1 MQRVFVLDKNKK
13 ALTPCHP
20 ARARQLLKSGRAK
33 VIRKVP
39 FTIILQDRLW
49 EDSAVPS
56 MRIKIDPGSR
66 TTGIAL
72 VQSGGK
78 VLWAGEVTHRGQQ
91 IKDALESRRMIRR
104 NRRSRLR
111 YRQPRFDN
119 RRRPEGW
126 LPPSL
131 NSRVHNVMTWTLRLC
146 KFSPAQAISMEL
158 VRFDMQKMV
167 NPEISG
173 VEYQQGELM
182 GYEVREYLLEK
193 WGRKCAYCGAKDVP
207 LEIEHINPKSRGGSN
222 QVSNLTLA
230 CTPCNQTKGAQTAAE
245 FGFPLIQAKAKQP
258 LKDAAAVN
266 ATRWKLW
273 RELTALGLPVEIGT
287 GGRTKFNRRKQ
298 NLPKTHWLD
307 AACVGRTGQNVYV
320 PQAMTA
326 LEIKATG
333 HGRRQMCLMDKYG
346 FPRTSPK
353 QSSKVHGFQTGD
365 MAYANVPSG
374 KKAGVHRGRIA
385 VRKTGYFRVGKTD
398 GISHKYCQLLQA
410 ADGYEYSNKLKGEGI
425 PHRS

>member
-1 MQRVFVLDKNKK
+1 MRV
-13 ALTPCHP
+13 
-20 ARARQLLKSGRAK
+20 
-33 VIRKVP
+33 
-39 FTIILQDRLW
+39 
-49 EDSAVPS
+49 
-56 MRIKIDPGSR
+56 KIDPGSR

-91 IKDALESRRMIRR
+91 IKDALESRRMVRQ

-111 YRQPRFDN
+111 YRQPRFNN

-131 NSRVHNVMTWTLRLC
+131 TSRVHNVITWTLRLC
-146 KFSPAQAISMEL
+146 KYSPAQAISMEL

-182 GYEVREYLLEK
+182 GYEIREYLLEK
-193 WGRKCAYCGAKDVP
+193 WGRKCAYCGAKDIP

-222 QVSNLTLA
+222 QVNNLTLA
-230 CTPCNQTKGAQTAAE
+230 CTPCNQKKGNQTATE

-273 RELTALGLPVEIGT
+273 RELTTLELPVEVGS
-287 GGRTKFNRRKQ
+287 GGRTKFNRHKQ
-298 NLPKTHWLD
+298 NLLKTHWLD
-307 AACVGRTGQNVYV
+307 AACVGKTGGHVYA
-320 PQAMTA
+320 PSWLTA
-326 LEIKATG
+326 LEVKATG

-346 FPRTSPK
+346 FPRTAPK

-374 KKAGVHRGRIA
+374 KKAGIHRGRIA
-385 VRKTGYFRVGKTD
+385 VRKTGYFRVGTVD
-398 GISHKYCQLLQA
+398 GISHKHCQLLQA
-410 ADGYEYSNKLKGEGI
+410 ADGYEYLTIPKGEGI